1 MDDFLIRFKNSV
13 KQSQLNRKKKIKA
26 LEAELNELEM
36 ILSDPVSRRN
46 LKSNPLQVVKRIPIF
61 TTLFT
66 YLISICD
73 VKSIEDIFVKFSSMA
88 KMLRSYYNY
97 LQKSIN
103 AFDNEK
109 VISPL
114 QDLFILIYH
123 LRCADLSIEE
133 KSRILGMAIYFD
145 SQYALKHKSFR
156 IKDINAIHALKE
168 YYNQD
173 GTFKYNE
180 NIDEYLRLL
189 NKIGEDSSTPE
200 MPEID
205 EIFSQCYQDMFQ
217 EFAQLLISNN
227 DKLKQSSVDL
237 GESIENETS
246 ATYDEN
252 REDIEELH
260 KYYKNGKLISL
271 PTDLTSFYNL
281 LDRLNFSLQERRYI
295 CNLISEQLSKIK
307 TDPILKYLSDDDKK
321 IYLAS
326 QELLTSFKYTN
337 GDFYVLKQF
346 IEELQTISTMLK
358 EGFPESD
365 IEYLLSD
372 VPKIIFELKKLLDAY
387 TKVEEASTNNLVFLS
402 SKLGIPYALSDIESL
417 DSSKKKQISQL
428 FSKLDMGNKSQFIKI
443 LGDKLP
449 YTMYAIKG
457 SSLSLTF
464 VELDTDTYLIIGLD
478 LSTNGYRESCNRL
491 KSNKNKITLL
501 KETMKN
507 PEKRD
512 EILKF
517 NEPYL
522 ESLEGKKNAQ
532 KKKSILT
539 DC

>member
-73 VKSIEDIFVKFSSMA
+73 VKSIEDIFVKFSSMT

-145 SQYALKHKSFR
+145 SQYALKHKSFH

-217 EFAQLLISNN
+217 EFAKLLISNN

-307 TDPILKYLSDDDKK
+307 IDPILKYLSDDDKK

-522 ESLEGKKNAQ
+522 ESLEGKKTLKR
-532 KKKSILT
+532 KKVF
-539 DC
+539 

>member
-1 MDDFLIRFKNSV
+1 M
-13 KQSQLNRKKKIKA
+13 
-26 LEAELNELEM
+26 
-36 ILSDPVSRRN
+36 
-46 LKSNPLQVVKRIPIF
+46 
-61 TTLFT
+61 
-66 YLISICD
+66 
-73 VKSIEDIFVKFSSMA
+73 
-88 KMLRSYYNY
+88 
-97 LQKSIN
+97 
-103 AFDNEK
+103 
-109 VISPL
+109 
-114 QDLFILIYH
+114 
-123 LRCADLSIEE
+123 
-133 KSRILGMAIYFD
+133 
-145 SQYALKHKSFR
+145 
-156 IKDINAIHALKE
+156 
-168 YYNQD
+168 
-173 GTFKYNE
+173 
-180 NIDEYLRLL
+180 
-189 NKIGEDSSTPE
+189 
-200 MPEID
+200 
-205 EIFSQCYQDMFQ
+205 
-217 EFAQLLISNN
+217 
-227 DKLKQSSVDL
+227 
-237 GESIENETS
+237 
-246 ATYDEN
+246 
-252 REDIEELH
+252 
-260 KYYKNGKLISL
+260 
-271 PTDLTSFYNL
+271 
-281 LDRLNFSLQERRYI
+281 
-295 CNLISEQLSKIK
+295 
-307 TDPILKYLSDDDKK
+307 
-321 IYLAS
+321 
-326 QELLTSFKYTN
+326 
-337 GDFYVLKQF
+337 KQF

-358 EGFPESD
+358 EGLPESD

-417 DSSKKKQISQL
+417 DSSKKKQVSQL

-491 KSNKNKITLL
+491 ISNKNKITLL